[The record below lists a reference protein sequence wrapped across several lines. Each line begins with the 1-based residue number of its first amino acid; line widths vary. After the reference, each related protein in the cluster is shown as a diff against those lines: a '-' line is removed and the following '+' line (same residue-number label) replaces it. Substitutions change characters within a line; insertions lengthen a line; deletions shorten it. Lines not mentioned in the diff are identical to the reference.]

1 MTTVILFFVVISVL
15 IVIHEFGH
23 FIAAR
28 LFGVRV
34 EEFALG
40 FPPRIASIVRGETRY
55 SLNAIPIGG
64 YVKLTGEEDPADP
77 KSLAGRSIPV
87 RATILTAGI
96 FMNLA
101 LTLVLFAVFFTF
113 PPEIVGTKVIV
124 ASVEPGSPAQ
134 SAGMLPADV
143 FLKKDISPDASPLL
157 LLEQP
162 TDSDPYGGQPIDSL
176 RDVTD
181 YTEAN
186 LGMEVSFLL
195 ARGNTPVI
203 VRLIPRANP
212 PPEQGPM
219 GIGVGISGGEVVT
232 RFSPSLSVIPE
243 SFRQL
248 YRFVATLGESIGNI
262 FTSTEGRDGLAGPI
276 GIAQVTGEVAKTG
289 VLPFVGF
296 VAILSLNLAIFNLL
310 PIPALD
316 GGRLLFV
323 IIEGIRGGRR
333 VPPKREALIHL
344 MGFMF
349 LITIIVLISFND
361 IGRLI
366 RGEQFLP

>member
-1 MTTVILFFVVISVL
+1 MTTVILFFVVISAL

-64 YVKLTGEEDPADP
+64 YVKLTGEEDPSDP

-87 RATILTAGI
+87 RATILTAGV

-113 PPEIVGTKVIV
+113 PPEVVGTQVIV
-124 ASVEPGSPAQ
+124 SHVESNSPAQ
-134 SAGMLPADV
+134 SAGMLPGDV
-143 FLKKDISPDASPLL
+143 FLRKDISLDSSTLI
-157 LLEQP
+157 LEQP
-162 TDSDPYGGQPIDSL
+162 AGSDLYGGQPIDSL
-176 RDVTD
+176 RDVID

-186 LGMEVSFLL
+186 LGNEVTFLL

-203 VRLIPRANP
+203 VRLTPRASP

-219 GIGVGISGGEVVT
+219 GIGVGVSGGEVVT
-232 RFSPSLSVIPE
+232 RFSPSFSVIPE

-248 YRFVATLGESIGNI
+248 YRFVVTLGEAVGNI
-262 FTSTEGRDGLAGPI
+262 FTSAEGREGIAGPI

-289 VLPFVGF
+289 ILPFVGF

-323 IIEGIRGGRR
+323 MIEWVRGGRR
-333 VPPKREALIHL
+333 VPPQKEALIHL
-344 MGFMF
+344 MGFIA
-349 LITIIVLISFND
+349 LIGIILLISLSD
-361 IGRLI
+361 INRLI
-366 RGEQFLP
+366 SGEQFLP